1 MHTPDPR
8 FSFPRLWT
16 FFDLPHLR
24 VNLLHK
30 GLIYYTHMSPQ
41 RNHRS
46 TCTLA
51 RVLLPCAA
59 DRVWCRRVARL
70 AVRGGATN
78 PRPPPHGRVVRH
90 IACPTPPPIRY
101 TDGAERRFW
110 TLSQLLQT
118 AVICFWTSPVLM
130 LSFRL
135 EASEKRRLRNSV
147 IKTPL
152 FGNWK
157 SC

>member
-46 TCTLA
+46 NCILA

-59 DRVWCRRVARL
+59 DRVWCRRVARP

-78 PRPPPHGRVVRH
+78 PRPPPPHGRVVRH
-90 IACPTPPPIRY
+90 IACPTPPPPSV
-101 TDGAERRFW
+101 TLTGWSGASGPYRSCCRLL
-110 TLSQLLQT
+110 LSASGHLQY
-118 AVICFWTSPVLM
+118 
-130 LSFRL
+130 
-135 EASEKRRLRNSV
+135 
-147 IKTPL
+147 
-152 FGNWK
+152 